1 MGKNNKIIIVNMM
14 MMMTTNPEY
23 LATEDLA
30 IAKSSVAISS
40 AHHDGDD
47 GDDIRPYDDNQVAPF
62 LVPLLL
68 PLAHVCLAG

>member
-40 AHHDGDD
+40 AH
-47 GDDIRPYDDNQVAPF
+47 QVMTMRDHLCAIT
-62 LVPLLL
+62 VDRK
-68 PLAHVCLAG
+68 